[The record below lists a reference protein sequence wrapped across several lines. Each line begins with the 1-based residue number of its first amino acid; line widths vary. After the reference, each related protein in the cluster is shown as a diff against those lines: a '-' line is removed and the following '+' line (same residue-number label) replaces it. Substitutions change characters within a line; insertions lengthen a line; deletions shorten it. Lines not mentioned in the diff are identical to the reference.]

1 MLFLNVQC
9 INLNLIFCS
18 FIANTFKNEKI
29 LLNNVHSNLSENLSD
44 MKRLK
49 YLLVYLLPIT
59 VYISFTSRGIVTLL
73 PMILFFGVVPILEV
87 FFKADSYNFD
97 KETAKLEKENKL
109 YSWILYAT
117 VPIQLSML
125 FFFFYV
131 IQESLNTT
139 EYIGRISA
147 MGLMCGVLGINVG
160 HELGHRINK
169 AEVLL
174 GELMLLTSLNTH
186 FLPYHNGGHHFNV
199 ATPNDA
205 ATARKNESLY
215 IFWIRSHFSSYVN
228 AWQLE
233 NKRLHNENKRA
244 FTFQNKM
251 VKYSVANLLVLVTIY
266 YFFGLIVLLSFIAAA
281 VIGILQLETVNYIEH
296 YGLLRKKNEKGR
308 YEKVRHHHSWNS
320 DHIIGK
326 LMLFNLSRHSD
337 HHYNGSKHYQLLKSL
352 PESPQMPTG
361 YPGMMLLS
369 LIPPLWFKYMNSK
382 ISKIQH

>member
-1 MLFLNVQC
+1 
-9 INLNLIFCS
+9 
-18 FIANTFKNEKI
+18 
-29 LLNNVHSNLSENLSD
+29 

-49 YLLVYLLPIT
+49 YLLVYLLPVT
-59 VYISFTSRGIVTLL
+59 VYISFSSQGIITFL
-73 PMILFFGVVPILEV
+73 PVFLFFGIVPILEL
-87 FFKADSYNFD
+87 FFKADSENFD

-117 VPIQLSML
+117 VPIQLGML
-125 FFFFYV
+125 VFFFYV
-131 IQESLNTT
+131 IQEPLTLT
-139 EYIGRISA
+139 EYLGRVSA

-160 HELGHRINK
+160 HELGHRHNK
-169 AEVLL
+169 IEVIL

-205 ATARKNESLY
+205 ATARKNEPLY
-215 IFWIRSHFSSYVN
+215 GFWIRSHFSSYLQ
-228 AWQLE
+228 AWQIE
-233 NKRLHNENKRA
+233 NNRLRQENQPVLSL
-244 FTFQNKM
+244 QNKM
-251 VKYSVANLLVLVTIY
+251 VGYSMANVLMLSAIY
-266 YFFGLIVLLSFIAAA
+266 YFFGITVLIAFLVAA

-296 YGLLRKKNEKGR
+296 YALLRKKNQHGR

-337 HHYNGSKHYQLLKSL
+337 HHYNGSKPYQVLKSL

-369 LIPPLWFKYMNSK
+369 LIPPLWFKYMNK
-382 ISKIQH
+382 KLTNIQQ